1 MGDRLLAGLAVLQ
14 HWRTRWEA
22 RLMILAFGRWIL
34 PGLLDLVAIG
44 VVVVAEVRDGADWL
58 LEKAS
63 GGGSVYV
70 SGGFGRGFG
79 CYWSEASVGGFW
91 GADGG
96 LGF

>member
-1 MGDRLLAGLAVLQ
+1 
-14 HWRTRWEA
+14 
-22 RLMILAFGRWIL
+22 MILAFGRWIL

-70 SGGFGRGFG
+70 GGGFGRGFG
-79 CYWSEASVGGFW
+79 CYWSEASVGVWLDSGQVKALQQFP
-91 GADGG
+91 DVSFHG
-96 LGF
+96 LRFLFLL